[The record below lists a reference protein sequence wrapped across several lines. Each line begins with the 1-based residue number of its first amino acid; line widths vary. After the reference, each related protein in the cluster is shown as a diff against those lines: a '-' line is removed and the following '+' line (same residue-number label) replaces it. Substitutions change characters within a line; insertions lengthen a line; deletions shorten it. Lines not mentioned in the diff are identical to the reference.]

1 MFHLTTDI
9 SEVIYAIFFMFVAVV
24 VLAPEPLLNLERSC
38 S

>member
-24 VLAPEPLLNLERSC
+24 VLAQNRC
-38 S
+38 